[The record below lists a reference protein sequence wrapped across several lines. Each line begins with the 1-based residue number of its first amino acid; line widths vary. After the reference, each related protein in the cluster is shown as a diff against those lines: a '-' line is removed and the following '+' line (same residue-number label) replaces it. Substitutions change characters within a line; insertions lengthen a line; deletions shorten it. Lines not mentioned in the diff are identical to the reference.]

1 MMISSEMYA
10 EQFKDA
16 TYKEMI
22 KERDGLIR
30 YIRKFEKLEKAGDRS
45 GEEWMIHPQPDV
57 RYQMYMEYLA
67 ALLLIMK
74 DKYNEEYVWGDKKLS
89 YEAVVR
95 SLSGLRLKKNVLK
108 ETSLNSR
115 EYIQKELDL
124 DKKNVAENLRQYFYE
139 KEKME

>member
-30 YIRKFEKLEKAGDRS
+30 YNRKFEKLEKAGDRS

-89 YEAVVR
+89 DPE
-95 SLSGLRLKKNVLK
+95 
-108 ETSLNSR
+108 
-115 EYIQKELDL
+115 
-124 DKKNVAENLRQYFYE
+124 
-139 KEKME
+139 

>member
-1 MMISSEMYA
+1 MMISPEMYA

-22 KERDGLIR
+22 KERDSLIR
-30 YIRKFEKLEKAGDRS
+30 YIRKYEKLEKAGDHS

-67 ALLLIMK
+67 ALLLLMK

-89 YEAVVR
+89 DPE
-95 SLSGLRLKKNVLK
+95 
-108 ETSLNSR
+108 
-115 EYIQKELDL
+115 
-124 DKKNVAENLRQYFYE
+124 
-139 KEKME
+139 